1 MINEIEFT
9 SKISFE
15 DENTCKIIASSL
27 EIETKNLVNDRAVA
41 SINRDKKDLFLL
53 IKAKDSV
60 SARAAM
66 NSYLKLIDVSLKII
80 QKTTEH

>member
-15 DENTCKIIASSL
+15 DENMCKIIASSL
-27 EIETKNLVNDRAVA
+27 EIETKNLVTDRAVA